1 MDIQQ
6 KLTGFA
12 MMGATW
18 IMWLL
23 VGLSVGGVA
32 VALERAIYLILT
44 RENVR
49 KLKQQILALLRKGD
63 LDEARARLSS
73 SRSHVA
79 GIIAADTGGTRGRH
93 RLRRRAHE
101 RRDAAREAAHGE
113 AARVP
118 GHARLERAFHRAA
131 RNGHRHHQGVS
142 SAQRCCAAR

>member
-32 VALERAIYLILT
+32 VAIERAIYLIVT

-49 KLKQQILALLRKGD
+49 KLKHRSWRCS
-63 LDEARARLSS
+63 ARANWTRYGRGSPGRARTSQGS
-73 SRSHVA
+73 SRRRSR
-79 GIIAADTGGTRGRH
+79 GTGM
-93 RLRRRAHE
+93 A
-101 RRDAAREAAHGE
+101 
-113 AARVP
+113 P
-118 GHARLERAFHRAA
+118 PPPK
-131 RNGHRHHQGVS
+131 
-142 SAQRCCAAR
+142 SA